1 MSYFSEKLYELRKEK
16 GFSQEELAEKLN
28 VARQTISKWE
38 NGTTNPDTNN
48 LIELSKIFE
57 ISIDELVGN
66 DAFTAK
72 ENLEEKNDEYNNKKC
87 KFKRM
92 KMIFV
97 ILISLVVLVYLG
109 IIAYRTYIVIKFQIN
124 LISNREYLGKD
135 YSYHESEIGF
145 SDVGLNDKWEFIN
158 AKTKNDTFIIEYY
171 KTEFDVNKDS
181 FEPDKTRVEFYDGKD
196 YYDINMIEKVYSKET
211 KVISVKYLYNLT
223 LINID
228 TKIGGKMNEEF
239 LKTKIPMWK
248 FVFDLSNEIQIENEE
263 NGNKSYM
270 IKFKNYNGFSLRDMR
285 IEVNNENKVV
295 NMRIALDNGTN
306 LLNYESSVYS
316 WEIIDEKDTTL
327 PEVKLPDLT
336 GFTLIENK

>member
-171 KTEFDVNKDS
+171 KT
-181 FEPDKTRVEFYDGKD
+181 T
-196 YYDINMIEKVYSKET
+196 
-211 KVISVKYLYNLT
+211 
-223 LINID
+223 
-228 TKIGGKMNEEF
+228 
-239 LKTKIPMWK
+239 
-248 FVFDLSNEIQIENEE
+248 
-263 NGNKSYM
+263 
-270 IKFKNYNGFSLRDMR
+270 
-285 IEVNNENKVV
+285 
-295 NMRIALDNGTN
+295 
-306 LLNYESSVYS
+306 
-316 WEIIDEKDTTL
+316 
-327 PEVKLPDLT
+327 
-336 GFTLIENK
+336 